1 MLTSA
6 SNECA
11 RIRNRL
17 HETRKEYG
25 DLERGRARGC
35 CKLLVMRAS
44 SVLTRLM
51 GGWCTTLISDQ
62 FLLDFLL
69 GVFGAWRGGLREG
82 REERGGGGGD
92 RRLSVLSGFAWDI
105 YSSTTPLPGAILT
118 SAPHSNHYSVCITT
132 SVAAHGLPSA
142 YLSGYTAVC
151 FLGIFVRS

>member
-17 HETRKEYG
+17 HEKRKEYG

-35 CKLLVMRAS
+35 CKLLVMRAY

-62 FLLDFLL
+62 FLLDFLF
-69 GVFGAWRGGLREG
+69 GVFGA
-82 REERGGGGGD
+82 
-92 RRLSVLSGFAWDI
+92 
-105 YSSTTPLPGAILT
+105 
-118 SAPHSNHYSVCITT
+118 
-132 SVAAHGLPSA
+132 
-142 YLSGYTAVC
+142 
-151 FLGIFVRS
+151 